1 MQYFFKKNSSKKE
14 NRRKK
19 YIIFRIT
26 SHKDI
31 SAELILKISKIINA
45 NPCADIFEKNLSYNA
60 IFYRAGINSPWSSK
74 TKDILDSCLRFTSY
88 QIDKF
93 TLIEHDK
100 YKSALE
106 PITYDPMTEIL
117 LSSNKLIKQ
126 YLNQNQ
132 KIKKTTFKNISIKN
146 IKLVNKKMGLAMS
159 DPEIIYLENMYKKL
173 KRNPTDVELMMFSQI
188 NSEHCRHKIFN
199 SDFYIDNN
207 KMKNIYVN

>member
-1 MQYFFKKNSSKKE
+1 MQYFFKKNSSRKE

-19 YIIFRIT
+19 YIIFRIA

-31 SAELILKISKIINA
+31 NDELILKISKIINA
-45 NPCADIFEKNLSYNA
+45 NPCVDIFDKNLSFNA

-74 TKDILDSCLRFTSY
+74 TKDILDSCLSFTSY
-88 QIDKF
+88 QIDRF
-93 TLIEHDK
+93 SLVEHDK
-100 YKSALE
+100 DKLE
-106 PITYDPMTEIL
+106 PIIYDPMTEIL

-126 YLNQNQ
+126 YLNQNE

-159 DPEIIYLENMYKKL
+159 DQEIIYLENMYKKL

-199 SDFYIDNN
+199 SDFYIFLLL
-207 KMKNIYVN
+207 

>member
-14 NRRKK
+14 NCRKK

-31 SAELILKISKIINA
+31 NDELILKISRIINA
-45 NPCADIFEKNLSYNA
+45 NPCIDIFEKNLSYNA

-74 TKDILDSCLRFTSY
+74 TKDILDSCLSFTSY
-88 QIDKF
+88 QIDRF
-93 TLIEHDK
+93 SLVEHDK
-100 YKSALE
+100 DKSE
-106 PITYDPMTEIL
+106 PIIYDPMTEIL

-126 YLNQNQ
+126 YLNQNE

-159 DPEIIYLENMYKKL
+159 DPEIVYLEKIYTRDWQEFCCHL
-173 KRNPTDVELMMFSQI
+173 
-188 NSEHCRHKIFN
+188 HKMQYI
-199 SDFYIDNN
+199 SDLFVFQNF
-207 KMKNIYVN
+207 V